1 MEEIAVILFGLVFGS
16 FLNVVIYRLPL
27 GKSIIRPRSY
37 CPCCKKQVKAYDNI
51 PVVSYI
57 LLRGKC
63 RNCKAAIPVQYPF
76 VELLTAFTFWLTYHN
91 FGNSPVFTIFSI
103 IFLLIL
109 IALAFIDFKHMILP
123 DELTIGGG
131 VLFFI
136 YSFFNP
142 SIPVIEALL
151 SGAFVFLIFLGIYIF
166 YLKVRN
172 IEGLG
177 QGDIKMV
184 FMLGVFLGAKKLI
197 VTLLLASVSGLLVGI
212 FLILFQNRNL
222 KYALPFGVFLGIGG
236 YISFFWGD
244 IIFNKIQMLY
254 L

>member
-1 MEEIAVILFGLVFGS
+1 MEEITVILLGLIFGS

-27 GKSIIRPRSY
+27 GESVISPRSY
-37 CPCCKKQVKAYDNI
+37 CPVCKNQVKAYDNL
-51 PVVSYI
+51 PVISYI
-57 LLRGKC
+57 LLGGKC
-63 RNCKAAIPVQYPF
+63 RKCKTGISVQYPF
-76 VELLTAFTFWLTYHN
+76 IELLAAFTFWFAYHN
-91 FGNSPVFTIFSI
+91 FGHSPVFTVFSI

-109 IALAFIDFKHMILP
+109 IALAFIDLKHMILP

-131 VLFFI
+131 LLFFV

-142 SIPVIEALL
+142 FVPVIEALI
-151 SGAFVFLIFLGIYIF
+151 SGALVFLVFLGIYVF
-166 YLKVRN
+166 YLKVRK

-184 FMLGVFLGAKKLI
+184 FMLGVFLGAEKLI
-197 VTLLLASVSGLLVGI
+197 VAILLASVSGLMVGI
-212 FLILFQNRNL
+212 FLILFKNRDL
-222 KYALPFGVFLGIGG
+222 KHALPFGVFLSLGG

-244 IIFNKIQMLY
+244 LIFNKIQMLY